1 MFISKPEEIDPE
13 SYVLALYYVESDLS
27 LTEAGVRIAEEQSI
41 GTWTEVSTLTEGARR
56 LAAKVFKTSEK
67 GPGSGLVWVAYPLEL
82 FDLESGVPNV
92 LSVVAG
98 NLFGLSSLRNVR
110 LLDVEFP
117 KDFVREFPGPKFG
130 IEGVREIVGTL
141 GDRRPHVGTIV
152 KPKVGLNPKETAEV
166 AYEAAV
172 GGVDLVKDD
181 ETLTNQSFCPIEERL
196 PAVMEALDRV
206 REETGRTV
214 LYALN
219 ITARP
224 DKLLETADWAV
235 ENGANMLMVDVLT
248 AGFSSIRMLAED
260 PSIRV
265 PIHVHRTMHAAITRN
280 PKHGIDMMVIAK
292 LVRLVGGDQLHTGT
306 AAGKMESDVERLKEI
321 NGFLRS
327 EWHGLKTVFPVAS
340 GGIHPALVPE
350 NVRVL
355 GRDIVIQ
362 AGGGIH
368 GHPMGTRAGAKAMR
382 QAVEAVMAGVPLEEY
397 AKTHPELK
405 VALEKWRYLGDGQS

>member
-1 MFISKPEEIDPE
+1 MFVSKPEDIDPE
-13 SYVLALYYVESDLS
+13 SYVVALYYVESDLD

-41 GTWTEVSTLTEGARR
+41 GTWTEVSTLTEGAQR
-56 LAAKVFKTSEK
+56 LAAKVFKSVERS
-67 GPGSGLVWVAYPLEL
+67 PGSGLIWVAYPLEL

-117 KDFVREFPGPKFG
+117 KDFVQEFPGPKFG

-141 GDRRPHVGTIV
+141 EDRRPHIGTIV

-181 ETLTNQSFCPIEERL
+181 ETLTNQSFCPIKERL

-224 DKLLETADWAV
+224 DRLLDTADWAV
-235 ENGANMLMVDVLT
+235 ESGANMLMVDVLT
-248 AGFSSIRMLAED
+248 AGFSVIRVLAED

-280 PKHGIDMMVIAK
+280 PKHGIDMMVVAK

-327 EWHGLKTVFPVAS
+327 DWHGLKTVFPVAS

-368 GHPMGTRAGAKAMR
+368 GHPMGTRAGAKAMK

-397 AKTHPELK
+397 AKSHPELRA
-405 VALEKWRYLGDGQS
+405 ALEKWAKQT

>member
-1 MFISKPEEIDPE
+1 MFVSKPEDIDPE
-13 SYVLALYYVESDLS
+13 SHVVALYYVESNLD

-41 GTWTEVSTLTEGARR
+41 GTWTEVSTLTKGAQR
-56 LAAKVFKTSEK
+56 LAAKVFKSVERS
-67 GPGSGLVWVAYPLEL
+67 PGSGLVWVAYPLEL

-130 IEGVREIVGTL
+130 VEGVREIVGTL
-141 GDRRPHVGTIV
+141 RDRRPHIGTIV

-181 ETLTNQSFCPIEERL
+181 ETLTNQSFCPIKERL

-224 DKLLETADWAV
+224 DRLLETADWAV
-235 ENGANMLMVDVLT
+235 ENGANMLMVDVFT
-248 AGFSSIRMLAED
+248 AGFSAIRMLAED

-321 NGFLRS
+321 NDFLRS
-327 EWHGLKTVFPVAS
+327 DWHGLKTVFPVAS

-397 AKTHPELK
+397 AKTHPELRA
-405 VALEKWRYLGDGQS
+405 ALEKWAKQT

>member
-1 MFISKPEEIDPE
+1 LFVSKPEDIDPE
-13 SYVLALYYVESDLS
+13 SYVVALYYVESDLD

-41 GTWTEVSTLTEGARR
+41 GTWTEVSTLTKGAQR
-56 LAAKVFKTSEK
+56 LAAKVFKSVEK
-67 GPGSGLVWVAYPLEL
+67 SPGSGLVWIAYPLEL

-117 KDFVREFPGPKFG
+117 RDFVREFPGPKFG

-181 ETLTNQSFCPIEERL
+181 ETLTNQSFCPIKERL

-224 DKLLETADWAV
+224 DRLLDTADWAV

-248 AGFSSIRMLAED
+248 AGFSAVRMLAED

-327 EWHGLKTVFPVAS
+327 DWYGLKTVFPVAS

-382 QAVEAVMAGVPLEEY
+382 QAVEAVMAGIPLEEY
-397 AKTHPELK
+397 AKTHPELRA
-405 VALEKWRYLGDGQS
+405 ALEKWAKQT

>member
-1 MFISKPEEIDPE
+1 MNGLFVSKPEDIDPE
-13 SYVLALYYVESDLS
+13 SYVVALYYVESSLDLV
-27 LTEAGVRIAEEQSI
+27 EAGVRIAEEQSI
-41 GTWTEVSTLTEGARR
+41 GTWTEVSTLTEGAQR
-56 LAAKVFKTSEK
+56 LAAKVFKSVEK
-67 GPGSGLVWVAYPLEL
+67 SPGSGLVWVAYPLEL

-98 NLFGLSSLRNVR
+98 NLFGLGSLRNVR

-141 GDRRPHVGTIV
+141 RDRRPHIGTIV

-181 ETLTNQSFCPIEERL
+181 ETLTNQRFCPIKDRL

-224 DKLLETADWAV
+224 DRLLETADWAV
-235 ENGANMLMVDVLT
+235 ESGANMLMVDVLT
-248 AGFSSIRMLAED
+248 VGFSAIRMLAED
-260 PSIRV
+260 PSIKV

-280 PKHGIDMMVIAK
+280 PRHGIDMMVIAK

-306 AAGKMESDVERLKEI
+306 AAGKMESNVERLKEI
-321 NGFLRS
+321 NSFLRS
-327 EWHGLKTVFPVAS
+327 DWHGLKTVFPVAS
-340 GGIHPALVPE
+340 GGIHPALVPR

-397 AKTHPELK
+397 AKTYPELRA
-405 VALEKWRYLGDGQS
+405 ALEKWAKQP

>member
-1 MFISKPEEIDPE
+1 MFVSKPEDIDPE
-13 SYVLALYYVESDLS
+13 SHVVALYYVESNLD

-41 GTWTEVSTLTEGARR
+41 GTWTEVSTLTKGAQR
-56 LAAKVFKTSEK
+56 LAAKVFKSVEQS
-67 GPGSGLVWVAYPLEL
+67 PGSGLVWVAYPLEL

-130 IEGVREIVGTL
+130 VEGVREIVGTL
-141 GDRRPHVGTIV
+141 RDRRPHIGTIV

-181 ETLTNQSFCPIEERL
+181 ETLTNQSFCPIKERL

-224 DKLLETADWAV
+224 DRLLETADWAV
-235 ENGANMLMVDVLT
+235 ENGANMLMVDVFT
-248 AGFSSIRMLAED
+248 AGFSAIRMLAED

-321 NGFLRS
+321 NDFLRS
-327 EWHGLKTVFPVAS
+327 DWHGLKTVFPVAS

-397 AKTHPELK
+397 AKTHPELRA
-405 VALEKWRYLGDGQS
+405 ALEKWAKQT

>member
-1 MFISKPEEIDPE
+1 MFVSKPEDIDPE
-13 SYVLALYYVESDLS
+13 SYVVALYYVESDLD

-41 GTWTEVSTLTEGARR
+41 GTWTEVSTLTKGAQR
-56 LAAKVFKTSEK
+56 LAAKVFKSVEK
-67 GPGSGLVWVAYPLEL
+67 SPGSGLVWIAYPLEL

-117 KDFVREFPGPKFG
+117 RDFVREFPGPKFG

-181 ETLTNQSFCPIEERL
+181 ETLTNQSFCPIKERL

-224 DKLLETADWAV
+224 DRLLDTADWAV

-248 AGFSSIRMLAED
+248 AGFSAVRMLAED

-327 EWHGLKTVFPVAS
+327 DWYGLKTVFPVAS

-355 GRDIVIQ
+355 GKDIVIQ

-382 QAVEAVMAGVPLEEY
+382 QAVEAVMAGIPLEEY
-397 AKTHPELK
+397 AKTHPELRA
-405 VALEKWRYLGDGQS
+405 ALEKWAKQT

>member
-1 MFISKPEEIDPE
+1 MFVSKPEDIDPE
-13 SYVLALYYVESDLS
+13 SHVVALYYVESNLD

-41 GTWTEVSTLTEGARR
+41 GTWTEVSTLTKGAQR
-56 LAAKVFKTSEK
+56 LAAKVFKSVEQS
-67 GPGSGLVWVAYPLEL
+67 PGSGLVWVAYPLEL

-130 IEGVREIVGTL
+130 VEGVREIVGTL
-141 GDRRPHVGTIV
+141 GDRRPHIGTIV

-166 AYEAAV
+166 AYEAGV

-181 ETLTNQSFCPIEERL
+181 ETLTNQSFCPIKERL

-219 ITARP
+219 VTARP
-224 DKLLETADWAV
+224 DRLLETADWAV

-248 AGFSSIRMLAED
+248 AGFSAVRMLAED

-327 EWHGLKTVFPVAS
+327 DWHGLKTVFPVAS

-397 AKTHPELK
+397 AKTHPELRA
-405 VALEKWRYLGDGQS
+405 ALEKWAKQT

>member
-1 MFISKPEEIDPE
+1 MFVSKPEDIDPE
-13 SYVLALYYVESDLS
+13 SYVVALYYVESDLD

-41 GTWTEVSTLTEGARR
+41 GTWTEVSTLTKGAQR
-56 LAAKVFKTSEK
+56 LAAKVFKSVEK
-67 GPGSGLVWVAYPLEL
+67 SPGSGLVWVAYPLEL

-117 KDFVREFPGPKFG
+117 RDFVREFPGPKFG

-181 ETLTNQSFCPIEERL
+181 ETLTNQSFCPIKERL

-224 DKLLETADWAV
+224 DRLLDTADWAV

-248 AGFSSIRMLAED
+248 AGFSAVRMLAED

-327 EWHGLKTVFPVAS
+327 DWYGLKTVFPVAS

-382 QAVEAVMAGVPLEEY
+382 QAVEAVMAGIPLEEY
-397 AKTHPELK
+397 AKTHPELRA
-405 VALEKWRYLGDGQS
+405 ALEKWAKQT

>member
-1 MFISKPEEIDPE
+1 MFVSKPEDIDPE
-13 SYVLALYYVESDLS
+13 SHVVALYYVESDLD
-27 LTEAGVRIAEEQSI
+27 LMEAGVRIAEEQSI
-41 GTWTEVSTLTEGARR
+41 GTWTEVSTLTKGAQR
-56 LAAKVFKTSEK
+56 LAAKVFKSVEQS
-67 GPGSGLVWVAYPLEL
+67 PGSGLVWVAYPLEL

-117 KDFVREFPGPKFG
+117 RDFVREFPGPKFG

-181 ETLTNQSFCPIEERL
+181 ETLTNQSFCPIKERL

-224 DKLLETADWAV
+224 DRLLDTADWAV

-248 AGFSSIRMLAED
+248 AGFSAVRMLAED

-327 EWHGLKTVFPVAS
+327 DWHGLKTVFPVAS

-382 QAVEAVMAGVPLEEY
+382 QAVEAVMAGIPLEEY
-397 AKTHPELK
+397 AKTHPELRA
-405 VALEKWRYLGDGQS
+405 ALEKWAKQT

>member
-1 MFISKPEEIDPE
+1 MFVSKPEDIDPE
-13 SYVLALYYVESDLS
+13 SHVVALYYVESSLDLV
-27 LTEAGVRIAEEQSI
+27 EAGVRIAEEQSI
-41 GTWTEVSTLTEGARR
+41 GTWTEVSTLTEGAQR
-56 LAAKVFKTSEK
+56 LAAKVFKSVEK
-67 GPGSGLVWVAYPLEL
+67 SPGSGLVWVAYPLEL

-98 NLFGLSSLRNVR
+98 NLFGLGSLRNVR

-141 GDRRPHVGTIV
+141 RDRRPHIGTIV

-181 ETLTNQSFCPIEERL
+181 ETLTNQRFCPIKDRL

-224 DKLLETADWAV
+224 DRLLETADWAV
-235 ENGANMLMVDVLT
+235 ESGANMLMVDVLT
-248 AGFSSIRMLAED
+248 VGFSAIRMLAED
-260 PSIRV
+260 PSIKV

-280 PKHGIDMMVIAK
+280 PRHGIDMMVIAK

-306 AAGKMESDVERLKEI
+306 AAGKMESNVERLKEI
-321 NGFLRS
+321 NSFLRS
-327 EWHGLKTVFPVAS
+327 DWHGLKTVFPVAS
-340 GGIHPALVPE
+340 GGIHPALVPR

-397 AKTHPELK
+397 AKTHPELRA
-405 VALEKWRYLGDGQS
+405 ALEKWAKQP

>member
-1 MFISKPEEIDPE
+1 MFVSKPEDIDPE
-13 SYVLALYYVESDLS
+13 SYVVALYYVESDLD

-41 GTWTEVSTLTEGARR
+41 GTWTEVSTLTKGAQR
-56 LAAKVFKTSEK
+56 LAAKVFKSVEK
-67 GPGSGLVWVAYPLEL
+67 SPGSGLVWIAYPLEL

-117 KDFVREFPGPKFG
+117 RDFVREFPGPKFG

-181 ETLTNQSFCPIEERL
+181 ETLTNQSFCPIKERL

-224 DKLLETADWAV
+224 DRLLDTADWAV

-248 AGFSSIRMLAED
+248 AGFSAVRMLAED

-327 EWHGLKTVFPVAS
+327 DWHGLKTVFPVAS

-382 QAVEAVMAGVPLEEY
+382 QAVEAVMAGIPLEEY
-397 AKTHPELK
+397 AKTHPELRA
-405 VALEKWRYLGDGQS
+405 ALEKWAKQT